1 MYEIGFPR
9 VSRTSSFLIALGE
22 LIVSALAV
30 FLIIAATFILI
41 DWLGRVLT

>member
-9 VSRTSSFLIALGE
+9 VSRPSSFLVALGE
-22 LIVSALAV
+22 LIASALAV
-30 FLIIAATFILI
+30 FLIIAATFFLA